1 MIELSKLYQ
10 IAEDENI
17 EVDCFD
23 LKKREALS
31 MMDDDGFCYIAIDPY
46 KLRSAEDERM
56 KLAHELGHCI
66 TGSFY
71 NIYATADNRQR
82 HENRADKWA
91 IETTIPEPDLKE
103 AVSLGYTEI
112 WELAEY
118 FGVTEAFMR
127 KAICLYKHGNLAV
140 EAFLGA

>member
-1 MIELSKLYQ
+1 MISLSKLYQ
-10 IAEDENI
+10 LAQEQNI

-31 MMDDDGFCYIAIDPY
+31 MMDDDGECYIAIDPY
-46 KLRSAEDERM
+46 KLRSTNEERV

-71 NIYATADNRQR
+71 NIYATVDHRQR

-91 IETTIPEPDLKE
+91 VKKLIPEDELQN
-103 AVSLGYTEI
+103 AVSEGCTEI
-112 WELAEY
+112 WDLAER
-118 FGVTEAFMR
+118 FGVTEEFI
-127 KAICLYKHGNLAV
+127 KKVVCYYVQGNLAT
-140 EAFLGA
+140 ELYF